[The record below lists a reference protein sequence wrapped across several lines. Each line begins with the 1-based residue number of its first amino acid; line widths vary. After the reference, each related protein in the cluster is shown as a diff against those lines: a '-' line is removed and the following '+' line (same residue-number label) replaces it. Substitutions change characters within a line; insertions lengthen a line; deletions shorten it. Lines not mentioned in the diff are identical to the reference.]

1 MPDSARWNHNSHY
14 HRVILDAIPPGAQRA
29 LDVGCGE
36 GILARALRARV
47 PDVTGI
53 DVDAGSIDLAR
64 QQGPGDIAYVV
75 GDLLAHDLP
84 EATYDVVACVT
95 ALHHMDAEVA
105 LRRMA
110 DLVRPGGAVA
120 VVGVA
125 HHRLVFDLPWEA
137 LGFVLTR
144 VIQLRRTEWTTPA
157 PKVWPPPLTFAQ
169 VRRTAAEALPGVRY
183 RRHVLWRYSLVWTRP
198 A

>member
-1 MPDSARWNHNSHY
+1 M
-14 HRVILDAIPPGAQRA
+14 ILDAIPPGAQRA

-36 GILARALRARV
+36 GILTRALRARV

-64 QQGPGDIAYVV
+64 RQGPDDVAYVV

-84 EATYDVVACVT
+84 DAAYDVVACVT
-95 ALHHMDAEVA
+95 ALHHMDAVVA

-110 DLVRPGGAVA
+110 ALVRPGGVVA

-125 HHRLVFDLPWEA
+125 RHRLVLDLPWEA

-144 VIQLRRTEWTTPA
+144 MIRLRRTEWATPA

-169 VRRTAAEALPGVRY
+169 VRRVAAEALPGVRY

-198 A
+198 GRGDQATAVPSRP